1 MNCRKG
7 LFVLGVA
14 VLGALG
20 AKAQTTWQVGSGN
33 WSLSTNWSSGV
44 PSSSNAAQ
52 FDSTGTSTV
61 DTNFTIN
68 DLVLQSGANIMIGT
82 SGGALTVTG
91 GTSDSSAEDNGISA
105 NIGGAGTMSVSG
117 GAILLLSGTNTYSG
131 ATTITSGTLQAGSTA
146 AFGPTSEVTIGASGV
161 LNLSN
166 FNNTIYS
173 LSGSGSVTLGTGT
186 LTVGGGLGPFIN
198 TTFSGVISGSGG
210 LTYNTYD
217 QVLTLTGANTYTGPT
232 TIGQGY
238 VQIGNGGSTGSI
250 SASSNVVFES
260 NAYLTLDLSGPVS
273 FPNVISG
280 TGTLE
285 VENGTV
291 TLTGANTYLGVTKV
305 VSGTLN
311 AGSATAFGGTNSI
324 QLTSG
329 TVNLNGNNI
338 LAGSITG
345 DSASTINLG
354 ANTLSLQNDVA
365 NTTFAGA
372 ITGTGGINIIVT
384 SNLDLT
390 GNNNTYSGGTTINA
404 GNVYADNTSGS
415 ATGTGTITI
424 GGGGSLTIGH
434 FSATGY
440 VADIPIVNNGILDFY
455 RTDSITFPNQIT
467 GAGGVE
473 VQDSGSTI
481 TLTGNNTYSGLTAID
496 MATLNAGS
504 PTALGNG
511 TTAFS
516 ISFYGGTLNLNGFN
530 IGVGSITGGS
540 NTYPADI
547 ILGSNTLTVGGV
559 PGTTTFDGVIS
570 GTGGLTLTGPAT
582 ETTYLTNTNTYSG
595 PTVIGAGA
603 ILGLGFSSEAGS
615 VPNTSGFSGSG
626 TLLFYEP
633 SATTISAPI
642 TGSLSVTQI
651 SPTAGVVTLSGTN
664 TYTGATTISSGIL
677 EAGST
682 SAFGNASPVTI
693 NGTGEL
699 NLNGFNNTIGP
710 LAGTATSSIVLG
722 GATLTIDPP
731 ADPTYYGVISGGTLA
746 LTGPGTEIL
755 DGVNTSLTGI
765 SIGESSTLQVGDG
778 ATVGASISGN
788 VTDLG
793 ALVFEPYSTDD
804 ITYGGVISGIGTVT
818 FSGAGQ
824 INFSGAN
831 TYSGQTSLESGTLS
845 DNATGSY
852 SPNSVM
858 AVSSGANLQVNYNE
872 TILGLQNGTGGGN
885 VAIASGAVLNSLG
898 GGVGDFDG
906 VVGGSGSIL
915 VSAGVQGFAGNNN
928 YSGGTTITNDGEVFV
943 GSNTAL
949 GTGTITFSG
958 DGPELS
964 PDANVTLSNAI
975 VLNSTFDND
984 DGGTYSLI
992 LTGPITGSSG
1002 IEWCAPG
1009 VITLTNGANSFTG
1022 GIDMREGT
1030 LVVTMNGATGNGGT
1044 ITLDSGTT
1052 LDVGGGVTVTNP
1064 LNFTGTAAIL
1074 TGPGTIA
1081 TPVTVNSAAVVAP
1094 AQYPGGGPA
1103 NLTFSDGLTFASGGT
1118 IQFDLYDAMGAA
1130 GTGYSLI
1137 TVPSNLSFTASPGSL
1152 TFNLTSVTSTGGL
1165 ANSINFNPSM
1175 SYSWMFATSSSAI
1188 TGFSAS
1194 DFNLVTSGFSNSTGG
1209 GTFSLSEG
1217 GDNLYLN
1224 FTPVPEPSTWTLM
1237 GAGLV
1242 ALLVPLAIRRRRLVR
1257 V

>member
-1 MNCRKG
+1 
-7 LFVLGVA
+7 
-14 VLGALG
+14 
-20 AKAQTTWQVGSGN
+20 
-33 WSLSTNWSSGV
+33 
-44 PSSSNAAQ
+44 
-52 FDSTGTSTV
+52 
-61 DTNFTIN
+61 
-68 DLVLQSGANIMIGT
+68 
-82 SGGALTVTG
+82 
-91 GTSDSSAEDNGISA
+91 
-105 NIGGAGTMSVSG
+105 
-117 GAILLLSGTNTYSG
+117 
-131 ATTITSGTLQAGSTA
+131 
-146 AFGPTSEVTIGASGV
+146 
-161 LNLSN
+161 
-166 FNNTIYS
+166 
-173 LSGSGSVTLGTGT
+173 
-186 LTVGGGLGPFIN
+186 
-198 TTFSGVISGSGG
+198 
-210 LTYNTYD
+210 
-217 QVLTLTGANTYTGPT
+217 
-232 TIGQGY
+232 
-238 VQIGNGGSTGSI
+238 
-250 SASSNVVFES
+250 
-260 NAYLTLDLSGPVS
+260 
-273 FPNVISG
+273 
-280 TGTLE
+280 
-285 VENGTV
+285 
-291 TLTGANTYLGVTKV
+291 
-305 VSGTLN
+305 
-311 AGSATAFGGTNSI
+311 
-324 QLTSG
+324 
-329 TVNLNGNNI
+329 
-338 LAGSITG
+338 
-345 DSASTINLG
+345 
-354 ANTLSLQNDVA
+354 
-365 NTTFAGA
+365 
-372 ITGTGGINIIVT
+372 
-384 SNLDLT
+384 
-390 GNNNTYSGGTTINA
+390 
-404 GNVYADNTSGS
+404 
-415 ATGTGTITI
+415 
-424 GGGGSLTIGH
+424 
-434 FSATGY
+434 
-440 VADIPIVNNGILDFY
+440 
-455 RTDSITFPNQIT
+455 
-467 GAGGVE
+467 
-473 VQDSGSTI
+473 
-481 TLTGNNTYSGLTAID
+481 
-496 MATLNAGS
+496 
-504 PTALGNG
+504 
-511 TTAFS
+511 
-516 ISFYGGTLNLNGFN
+516 
-530 IGVGSITGGS
+530 
-540 NTYPADI
+540 
-547 ILGSNTLTVGGV
+547 
-559 PGTTTFDGVIS
+559 
-570 GTGGLTLTGPAT
+570 
-582 ETTYLTNTNTYSG
+582 
-595 PTVIGAGA
+595 
-603 ILGLGFSSEAGS
+603 
-615 VPNTSGFSGSG
+615 
-626 TLLFYEP
+626 
-633 SATTISAPI
+633 
-642 TGSLSVTQI
+642 
-651 SPTAGVVTLSGTN
+651 
-664 TYTGATTISSGIL
+664 
-677 EAGST
+677 
-682 SAFGNASPVTI
+682 
-693 NGTGEL
+693 
-699 NLNGFNNTIGP
+699 
-710 LAGTATSSIVLG
+710 
-722 GATLTIDPP
+722 
-731 ADPTYYGVISGGTLA
+731 
-746 LTGPGTEIL
+746 
-755 DGVNTSLTGI
+755 
-765 SIGESSTLQVGDG
+765 
-778 ATVGASISGN
+778 
-788 VTDLG
+788 
-793 ALVFEPYSTDD
+793 
-804 ITYGGVISGIGTVT
+804 VISGIGTVT

-1118 IQFDLYDAMGAA
+1118 IQFDLYDATGTA